1 MKTKRSD
8 VSVEVASGC
17 VAAAVLGV
25 MFVPAEYHLFGRGID
40 E

>member
-25 MFVPAEYHLFGRGID
+25 VFVAAARHLVGRGID
-40 E
+40 A